1 MNVIEKKVDVLVNS
15 NDENCKKIM
24 ELEVAFKDLYL
35 RVNDQMEKVQ
45 TKLFL
50 INLFDNNFIYW
61 SNFLFCKLETIP
73 GQKYQRVN
81 S

>member
-1 MNVIEKKVDVLVNS
+1 MNVIEKKVDILVNS

-45 TKLFL
+45 TKFFLFIFL
-50 INLFDNNFIYW
+50 ITILFTDQIFFFAN
-61 SNFLFCKLETIP
+61 
-73 GQKYQRVN
+73 
-81 S
+81 